1 MSSWNGQEQINLSYI
16 LSWMCIYRTMF
27 HTVGIAHILYFWKT
41 LCRLAQNMV
50 MIMMTIM
57 GSRRRRRRYLRT
69 VTFESVHK
77 PPTCYCTAVFLYTV
91 TQSTVC
97 SGCHTAC

>member
-1 MSSWNGQEQINLSYI
+1 
-16 LSWMCIYRTMF
+16 
-27 HTVGIAHILYFWKT
+27 
-41 LCRLAQNMV
+41 
-50 MIMMTIM
+50 MMTIM

>member
-1 MSSWNGQEQINLSYI
+1 MY
-16 LSWMCIYRTMF
+16 IYRPMF
-27 HTVGIAHILYFWKT
+27 CTVGVAHILYFWKAH
-41 LCRLAQNMV
+41 CGSAQNMV
-50 MIMMTIM
+50 VVVVVVVMMIMM
-57 GSRRRRRRYLRT
+57 GNRRRGYLRT
-69 VTFESVHK
+69 VTVGSVNK